1 MSYRKLRSRLRWFQ
15 FTCVATM
22 PTLIVWGAQHN
33 LWLALSAT
41 AMLVATVGSIQ
52 CILVWMERIAEAMST
67 YRSLLSQQRALGRTM
82 VEIVGR
88 CVRKEDRTSERPR
101 IFN

>member
-1 MSYRKLRSRLRWFQ
+1 
-15 FTCVATM
+15 
-22 PTLIVWGAQHN
+22 
-33 LWLALSAT
+33 
-41 AMLVATVGSIQ
+41 MLVATVGSIQ

-67 YRSLLSQQRALGRTM
+67 YRSLLSQQRALGQTM

-88 CVRKEDRTSERPR
+88 CVRKENHTSERPR